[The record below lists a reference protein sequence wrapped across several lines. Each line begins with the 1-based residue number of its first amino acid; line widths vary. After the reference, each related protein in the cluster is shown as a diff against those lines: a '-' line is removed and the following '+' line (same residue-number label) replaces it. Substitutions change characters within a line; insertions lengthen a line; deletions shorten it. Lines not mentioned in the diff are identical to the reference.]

1 MAEEIINR
9 VAQSPLIT
17 FDLEELYA
25 EGSRVEV
32 DIQAWLYEG
41 LILREKEFRKSVD
54 EHDWSQYQDANVA
67 VFCSVDAIIPGWA
80 FMLVASKLQ
89 PYANKVVYGSLE
101 TLESS
106 LYQDILN
113 NYDFTPYID
122 RPVIIKGC
130 ADKPVPQN
138 AYLLA
143 VSKMQEVAKS
153 VMYGEACSAVPLYK
167 RR

>member
-25 EGSRVEV
+25 EGARMEV
-32 DIQAWLYEG
+32 DIKAWLYEG
-41 LILREKEFRKSVD
+41 IILREKEFRKSVD

-67 VFCSVDAIIPGWA
+67 LFCSVDAIIPGWA

-101 TLESS
+101 ILESS

-113 NYDFTPYID
+113 NYDFTPYTD

-143 VSKMQEVAKS
+143 VSKMQEVAKC